1 VAAGGRD
8 GARAEELLRKAREAG
23 SRAIAEACKSAV
35 WRMLRDPNLARQQRS
50 LFNPDEKARFIA
62 AIADTGATANLLGRA
77 RVRERVAGEFSEAGA
92 WAAFA
97 GEELK
102 PMPPQT
108 AVEYFRSKV
117 PTVGDG
123 KKFTQEQQRRAFTVA
138 GITEQSLLT
147 KIQRI
152 IADALEGGDT
162 TQATAARVQAV
173 LDQAGVGQSNR
184 GYAEMVVR
192 TNMMSALNE
201 GQTQEMQS
209 DDLRDYFP
217 AWRYDGIDD
226 HRAGDDHRPNFGK
239 YYPNAVPFDKVRG
252 RRVYNCR
259 CVPTPVDVETWKE
272 LKAGGARIAR
282 GYEQFMP
289 KPPAKAAPKPKPKK
303 PVQTLP
309 LNLQP
314 LANAADPAVTEK
326 DIDAA
331 IRHMRTLPREELKK
345 VAKALGV
352 DPSQGGITMRDQI
365 IDKVEATREAV
376 RETKAQAVIARL
388 PIPVKADPN
397 TSARFR
403 LEAAEAVETVP
414 AHVLAEAGQTGK
426 SVHMGKKVTEVV
438 PHLKGVT
445 PRGWAPGS
453 TWDEADGLYNN
464 SVGEVIVTEE
474 TTHGKSHRTAG
485 VVRHELGHAVDEAWG
500 ETKGEP
506 SGLYCNS
513 PEFQAAYEADMKE
526 AAAGPDAPSLAYYLQ
541 PGAAGRS
548 EAFAETFASV
558 HGGGGSS
565 PKMIASNFP
574 RVKALIEAEIE
585 SRRPK

>member
-8 GARAEELLRKAREAG
+8 GARAEDLLRKAREAG
-23 SRAIAEACKSAV
+23 SRAIADACKSAV

-77 RVRERVAGEFSEAGA
+77 RVRERVAGEFGESGA
-92 WAAFA
+92 WASFA
-97 GEELK
+97 GEELR

-565 PKMIASNFP
+565 PKTIASNFP

>member
-1 VAAGGRD
+1 VGGRN
-8 GARAEELLRKAREAG
+8 LLLPPLSVHTRPLQGFGLGSPTRGYAG
-23 SRAIAEACKSAV
+23 LHEPPTHGPTVDAEADGNLLFGDALAV
-35 WRMLRDPNLARQQRS
+35 QPDDTFNRDVQQLTRFEHFGPAAE
-50 LFNPDEKARFIA
+50 LDVFLLQPGTDGVTLNPEFA
-62 AIADTGATANLLGRA
+62 GQLLGRFPGKVA
-77 RVRERVAGEFSEAGA
+77 ADEVVDVRRFH
-92 WAAFA
+92 
-97 GEELK
+97 
-102 PMPPQT
+102 
-108 AVEYFRSKV
+108 Y
-117 PTVGDG
+117 DG
-123 KKFTQEQQRRAFTVA
+123 PVYDVTTEHGHFTVS
-138 GITEQSLLT
+138 QSGLASIVT
-147 KIQRI
+147 R
-152 IADALEGGDT
+152 
-162 TQATAARVQAV
+162 
-173 LDQAGVGQSNR
+173 
-184 GYAEMVVR
+184 
-192 TNMMSALNE
+192 
-201 GQTQEMQS
+201 
-209 DDLRDYFP
+209 
-217 AWRYDGIDD
+217 
-226 HRAGDDHRPNFGK
+226 
-239 YYPNAVPFDKVRG
+239 
-252 RRVYNCR
+252 NCR

-565 PKMIASNFP
+565 PKTIASNFP